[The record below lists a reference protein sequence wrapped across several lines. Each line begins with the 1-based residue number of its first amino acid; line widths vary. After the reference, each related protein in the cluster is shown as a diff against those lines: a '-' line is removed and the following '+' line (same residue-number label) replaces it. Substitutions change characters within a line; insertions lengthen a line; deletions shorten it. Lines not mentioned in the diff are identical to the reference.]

1 MHIDFGFVLG
11 ASPGGFNIEK
21 SNMKLTK
28 DFVEIL
34 GGLESNLFKLF
45 KIKFINGIFELQ
57 KHYYILKTFIDLM
70 CKMNLRIFD
79 FVSKEKVV
87 EEFKKKFLFDIKKD
101 EIKNYIEN
109 LIMNSYENKTTW
121 FYDAFQY
128 YTNGIQF

>member
-1 MHIDFGFVLG
+1 M
-11 ASPGGFNIEK
+11 S
-21 SNMKLTK
+21 
-28 DFVEIL
+28 
-34 GGLESNLFKLF
+34 
-45 KIKFINGIFELQ
+45 
-57 KHYYILKTFIDLM
+57 
-70 CKMNLRIFD
+70 
-79 FVSKEKVV
+79 V